1 VQRAFRDP
9 GYAATADEEALRR
22 AVLEAGGVRFA
33 QLVMEVHAQNIRRL
47 LAELEELRPGV
58 SEMLAYLLPEGPGG
72 N

>member
-1 VQRAFRDP
+1 
-9 GYAATADEEALRR
+9 
-22 AVLEAGGVRFA
+22 
-33 QLVMEVHAQNIRRL
+33 MEVHAQNIRRL